1 MLVVTLTAAMPFP
14 QVASFGLF
22 GNNYY
27 NNYGAAAA
35 VVGYNSGYNN
45 YDNYGNYGY
54 DTNDYYSINILY
66 NDF

>member
-1 MLVVTLTAAMPFP
+1 MVTLTAAMPFP
-14 QVASFGLF
+14 QVANFGLF
-22 GNNYY
+22 G

-45 YDNYGNYGY
+45 YDNYGNYGNYGY

-66 NDF
+66 DDF